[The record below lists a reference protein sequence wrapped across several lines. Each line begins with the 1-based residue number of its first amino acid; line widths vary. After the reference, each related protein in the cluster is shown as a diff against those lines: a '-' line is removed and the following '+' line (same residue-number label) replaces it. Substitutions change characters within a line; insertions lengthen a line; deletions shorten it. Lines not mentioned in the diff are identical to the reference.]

1 MKIFDA
7 HIHLN
12 DEKFAD
18 AKKAASHLN
27 KELKIN
33 GVSKAVVIHLN
44 IQKWKEN
51 EFFNATK
58 NYKNFITMLNINPK
72 DKNIKKKLN
81 KFFKKKLFKGIKL
94 HPRLGNFN
102 LKDKY
107 VLKLLKYYQEYNL
120 PVIIDAFPDGYF
132 MMNNFKP
139 LDYAYLAKKFPK
151 IKFVWAHIGGH
162 YVLDFLMLAKRLSTF
177 NSIFLILFCILE
189 KAKYWMIY
197 FMHLKT

>member
-51 EFFNATK
+51 EFFNAT
-58 NYKNFITMLNINPK
+58 
-72 DKNIKKKLN
+72 
-81 KFFKKKLFKGIKL
+81 
-94 HPRLGNFN
+94 
-102 LKDKY
+102 
-107 VLKLLKYYQEYNL
+107 
-120 PVIIDAFPDGYF
+120 
-132 MMNNFKP
+132 
-139 LDYAYLAKKFPK
+139 
-151 IKFVWAHIGGH
+151 
-162 YVLDFLMLAKRLSTF
+162 
-177 NSIFLILFCILE
+177 
-189 KAKYWMIY
+189 
-197 FMHLKT
+197 